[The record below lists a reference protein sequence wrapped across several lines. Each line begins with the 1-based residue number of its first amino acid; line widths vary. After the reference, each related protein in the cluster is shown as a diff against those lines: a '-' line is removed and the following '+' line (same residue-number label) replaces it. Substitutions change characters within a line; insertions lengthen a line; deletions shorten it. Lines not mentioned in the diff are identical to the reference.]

1 MSVNPSDAGTWL
13 KPAGDVFLGLNS
25 SSVIRRVVGV
35 LDIVPTLSVL
45 QIQGLTWS
53 QFVAHYADESARD
66 GLNTGWLAMAEKC
79 VAPAHWPSYLPFK
92 TGIVARLL
100 PIEDDPI
107 VSFVAHLSTAGEYD
121 LLNELIGT
129 HLLEVMDRTI
139 RAGQHLFRGEEGPLT
154 DMQVKNVG
162 GIINSAEHTR
172 QLLEDLR
179 AAVLLPAIL
188 APQPRAIN
196 SLLAFSA
203 RDFAHHRITT
213 QQLSISINLSPEA
226 VYCHATIRD
235 VARRILDTLLAG
247 ITAQTAI
254 TVADTVEADTI
265 RVQITYRSQDP
276 ALHVPQRIEPLTLS
290 DPARLESMGM
300 VQRLVVAAQACL
312 KPVNGRAWAEPHED
326 GACIALVLPR
336 WKGTLPAN
344 TPERGTRGNNTS
356 ANPGAI

>member
-1 MSVNPSDAGTWL
+1 
-13 KPAGDVFLGLNS
+13 
-25 SSVIRRVVGV
+25 VV
-35 LDIVPTLSVL
+35 
-45 QIQGLTWS
+45 
-53 QFVAHYADESARD
+53 
-66 GLNTGWLAMAEKC
+66 
-79 VAPAHWPSYLPFK
+79 
-92 TGIVARLL
+92 RLR

-139 RAGQHLFRGEEGPLT
+139 RAGQQLFRGEEGPLT

-188 APQPRAIN
+188 APQPHAIN
-196 SLLAFSA
+196 GLLAFSA
-203 RDFAHHRITT
+203 RDFVHHRITT

-226 VYCHATIRD
+226 VYCHATIRNT
-235 VARRILDTLLAG
+235 VRRILDTLLAG
-247 ITAQTAI
+247 SRHRLPSRSPTRLRRHSPR
-254 TVADTVEADTI
+254 ADP
-265 RVQITYRSQDP
+265 YRSQDP

-300 VQRLVVAAQACL
+300 VQRLVAATQACL

-326 GACIALVLPR
+326 GGCIALVLPR
-336 WKGTLPAN
+336 WKGTLPAI
-344 TPERGTRGNNTS
+344 TPERGARGNNTS
-356 ANPGAI
+356 TNPGAI